1 MALSTFVLLLLAAS
15 LGCVP
20 SKPATLADKKLVH
33 QSTLVPKDSQ
43 EPDHPALF
51 DKTLERPSTVKW
63 AETYQAALRAV
74 HKPDGFIMLVFGARW
89 SAPCQ
94 VLERE
99 AFSDPEIVASL
110 HKGIIVEADIDDPQV
125 SKLSEKF
132 GVQTIPHL
140 EFLSP
145 SGHSFG
151 SIKGYLD
158 VQAFKKSLK
167 SVLKEHR

>member
-1 MALSTFVLLLLAAS
+1 MLVLAAS

-20 SKPATLADKKLVH
+20 SQPTTIVDEKPVP

-43 EPDHPALF
+43 GPDHPALF
-51 DKTLERPSTVKW
+51 DKTLERPNTVTW
-63 AETYQAALRAV
+63 ADSYQAALRTV
-74 HKPDGFIMLVFGARW
+74 DKPDGFIVLVFGARW

-99 AFSDPEIVASL
+99 AFSDPEVAGSL
-110 HKGIIVEADIDDPQV
+110 EKGIVVEVDIDDPQV
-125 SKLSEKF
+125 SKWSEKF
-132 GVQTIPHL
+132 GVQTVPHL

-151 SIKGYLD
+151 SIKGYMD

-167 SVLKEHR
+167 SVLKGNR